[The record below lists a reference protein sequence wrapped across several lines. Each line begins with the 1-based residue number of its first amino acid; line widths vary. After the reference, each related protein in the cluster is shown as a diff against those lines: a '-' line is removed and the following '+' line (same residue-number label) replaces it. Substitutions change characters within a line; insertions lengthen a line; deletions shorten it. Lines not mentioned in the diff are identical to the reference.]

1 MPTVARVIADTLRAY
16 DVEYFFCVT
25 GGDQALWIAL
35 EDAGITVLP
44 FRSEAGAVYAA
55 DAYARVTGRPT
66 PVYGQ
71 YGPGVTNVAA
81 SLADSM
87 WAMSPVVSITSST
100 RTTSRY
106 RNEYQEIDQLAVMA
120 PYTKWAA
127 AVPKPERAGELVR
140 AAIRNAVATPP
151 GPVHLEIP
159 ADVLGLEVDDV
170 PVYAEPQFLQ
180 VPGPRSAPDHAS
192 VQQAAEILRGASQPV
207 ILAGNGALLSGATA
221 ELLAVAEAIPAPVAT
236 TMGGKGVIL
245 DSHPLSLGVV
255 GRYSRKV
262 ANDVL
267 TEADVVLVVG
277 SRLGGLAT
285 DSWRRPNP
293 DARIIHVDA
302 DPAVLGATY
311 REEIALLADAKL
323 ALGALADELQGGGDQ
338 ARGWVEKVTSRV
350 ADWRG
355 HVDDAASSSQPGALH
370 PAQVVRAIREVTHA
384 TDVIV
389 ADTGYM
395 GAWTGALLDVEETGR
410 HYLRAAGSLGWA
422 FPAAIGASL
431 AAPDRNVVCV
441 SGDGG
446 IGYHLMELETARR
459 LGAPVKIVV
468 LNNVSL
474 AFEYHDQRYLFGNRI
489 LPRVNDFVD
498 IDYGAVARAMGVG
511 GAQVTEPEALAP
523 ALYDA
528 LAADGPYLLDVRIDK
543 EVHAPVTVFE
553 RVLERVV

>member
-1 MPTVARVIADTLRAY
+1 
-16 DVEYFFCVT
+16 
-25 GGDQALWIAL
+25 
-35 EDAGITVLP
+35 
-44 FRSEAGAVYAA
+44 
-55 DAYARVTGRPT
+55 
-66 PVYGQ
+66 
-71 YGPGVTNVAA
+71 
-81 SLADSM
+81 
-87 WAMSPVVSITSST
+87 
-100 RTTSRY
+100 
-106 RNEYQEIDQLAVMA
+106 
-120 PYTKWAA
+120 
-127 AVPKPERAGELVR
+127 VR

-180 VPGPRSAPDHAS
+180 VPGPRSAPDQAS
-192 VQQAAEILRGASQPV
+192 VQQATEILRGAAQPV

-511 GAQVTEPEALAP
+511 GAQGHRAGGPGACPLRRAGCRRPLPPRRAHRQGGPRARHRLRTSSRTRRVTHPPRRSPADPGQNGSYGCGKEPAMTTSQPMYSLCQLAFPDTTIEQDIEIALATG
-523 ALYDA
+523 
-528 LAADGPYLLDVRIDK
+528 AAGLSIDENK
-543 EVHAPVTVFE
+543 IMDRRLRTSPGA
-553 RVLERVV
+553 

>member
-1 MPTVARVIADTLRAY
+1 M
-16 DVEYFFCVT
+16 
-25 GGDQALWIAL
+25 
-35 EDAGITVLP
+35 
-44 FRSEAGAVYAA
+44 
-55 DAYARVTGRPT
+55 GRC
-66 PVYGQ
+66 
-71 YGPGVTNVAA
+71 
-81 SLADSM
+81 
-87 WAMSPVVSITSST
+87 
-100 RTTSRY
+100 
-106 RNEYQEIDQLAVMA
+106 
-120 PYTKWAA
+120 
-127 AVPKPERAGELVR
+127 
-140 AAIRNAVATPP
+140 
-151 GPVHLEIP
+151 
-159 ADVLGLEVDDV
+159 
-170 PVYAEPQFLQ
+170 
-180 VPGPRSAPDHAS
+180 
-192 VQQAAEILRGASQPV
+192 
-207 ILAGNGALLSGATA
+207 
-221 ELLAVAEAIPAPVAT
+221 
-236 TMGGKGVIL
+236 
-245 DSHPLSLGVV
+245 
-255 GRYSRKV
+255 
-262 ANDVL
+262 
-267 TEADVVLVVG
+267 
-277 SRLGGLAT
+277 SRLST
-285 DSWRRPNP
+285 
-293 DARIIHVDA
+293 AR
-302 DPAVLGATY
+302 
-311 REEIALLADAKL
+311 
-323 ALGALADELQGGGDQ
+323 
-338 ARGWVEKVTSRV
+338 
-350 ADWRG
+350 
-355 HVDDAASSSQPGALH
+355 DAACSSQPGALH